1 MEPCDVIIDFQQHY
15 SPSELL
21 KGDRDAVSA
30 RLDEN
35 GNPNYLLNPLLAD
48 LPSHIRM
55 MDRAGIDAGV
65 LSCGSGFDQPD
76 LATCRLINDYL
87 KQAELDYPGRFIGL
101 AHVPALNPAAAAAEL
116 RRCAVDLGFPGVV
129 IASELQGQALDVD
142 ALRPFWRAAADLGL
156 YVFIHPLPQV
166 IRWGHM
172 DADDLG
178 RMLGWQFSLMVAAVR
193 MINSGL
199 FDELPDLKVQFSHF
213 AAGLG
218 RYLGRIRGFQQRD
231 KWGTAGV
238 LRHGRTPRMPFDHYL
253 EQRLYY
259 DCAGW
264 AGPDHAA
271 EWGAE
276 WVRFGLQE
284 VALSRVVFATDY
296 PQAVRDPDEVAG
308 YVAAVR
314 ALGPNARAMVD
325 GVAAESLIPD
335 LRARLNKRPGGSEVG
350 RNN

>member
-1 MEPCDVIIDFQQHY
+1 MIIDFQQHY
-15 SPSELL
+15 TPPELL
-21 KGDRDAVSA
+21 KGGTAVSV
-30 RLDEN
+30 RLDDN

-48 LPSHIRM
+48 LKAHVRM

-76 LATCRLINDYL
+76 LAVCRLINDRI
-87 KQAELDYPGRFIGL
+87 KQAVDDHPGRFIGL
-101 AHVPALNPAAAAAEL
+101 AHVPALNPSEAE
-116 RRCAVDLGFPGVV
+116 REMKRCAVDLGFPGVV
-129 IASELQGQALDVD
+129 IASELQGQALD
-142 ALRPFWRAAADLGL
+142 AESLLPFWRKAADLGL

-166 IRWGHM
+166 IAWAHM
-172 DADDLG
+172 NADDLG

-199 FDELPDLKVQFSHF
+199 LDELPTLRVQFSHF

-231 KWGTAGV
+231 QWGTAAIP
-238 LRHGRTPRMPFDHYL
+238 RHGRRPRKSFDHYL
-253 EQRLYY
+253 EHRLFY

-271 EWGAE
+271 EWGSE
-276 WVRFGLQE
+276 WVRLGLQE
-284 VALSRVVFATDY
+284 VALSQTLFATDY
-296 PQAVRDPDEVAG
+296 PQAVRDADEVAA

-325 GVAAESLIPD
+325 GIAAERLVPD
-335 LRARLNKRPGGSEVG
+335 LAQRLAKRAM
-350 RNN
+350 

>member
-1 MEPCDVIIDFQQHY
+1 MIIDFQQHY
-15 SPSELL
+15 TPPELL
-21 KGDRDAVSA
+21 KGGTAVSV
-30 RLDEN
+30 RLDDN

-48 LPSHIRM
+48 LKAHVRM

-76 LATCRLINDYL
+76 LAVCRLINDRI
-87 KQAELDYPGRFIGL
+87 KQAVDDHPGRFIGL
-101 AHVPALNPAAAAAEL
+101 AHVPALNPSEAE
-116 RRCAVDLGFPGVV
+116 REMKRCAVDLGFPGVV
-129 IASELQGQALDVD
+129 IASELQGQALD
-142 ALRPFWRAAADLGL
+142 AESLLAFWRKAADLGL

-166 IRWGHM
+166 IAWAHM
-172 DADDLG
+172 NADDLG

-199 FDELPDLKVQFSHF
+199 LDELPTLRVQFSHF

-218 RYLGRIRGFQQRD
+218 RYLGRIRGFQQREQ
-231 KWGTAGV
+231 WGTAAIP
-238 LRHGRTPRMPFDHYL
+238 RHGRRPRRSFDHYL
-253 EQRLYY
+253 EHRLFY

-284 VALSRVVFATDY
+284 VALSQTLFATDY
-296 PQAVRDPDEVAG
+296 PQAVRDADEVAA

-325 GVAAESLIPD
+325 GIAAERLVPD
-335 LRARLNKRPGGSEVG
+335 LAQRLAKRAM
-350 RNN
+350 

>member
-1 MEPCDVIIDFQQHY
+1 MIIDFQQHY
-15 SPSELL
+15 TPPELL
-21 KGDRDAVSA
+21 KERGGVAA

-48 LPSHIRM
+48 IKSHVRM
-55 MDRAGIDAGV
+55 MDHAGIDAGV
-65 LSCGSGFDQPD
+65 LSCGAGFDQPD
-76 LATCRLINDYL
+76 LATCALINDRI
-87 KQAELDYPGRFIGL
+87 KQVVDDHRGRFIGL
-101 AHVPALNPAAAAAEL
+101 AHVPALQPAAASREL
-116 RRCAVDLGFPGVV
+116 KRCAVDLGFPGVV
-129 IASELQGQALDVD
+129 IASELQGQPLDCE
-142 ALRPFWRAAADLGL
+142 ALRPFWRAAADLGV
-156 YVFIHPLPQV
+156 YVFIHPLPR
-166 IRWGHM
+166 IIAWAHM

-193 MINSGL
+193 MINGGL
-199 FDELPDLKVQFSHF
+199 LDELPTLRVQFSHF

-218 RYLGRIRGFQQRD
+218 RYLGRVRGFQQRE
-231 KWGTAGV
+231 KWGTTGV
-238 LRHGRTPRMPFDHYL
+238 PRHGRGPRLPFDHYL
-253 EQRLYY
+253 EHRLFY

-284 VALSRVVFATDY
+284 VALSQTVFATDY
-296 PQAVRDPDEVAG
+296 PQAVRAPEEVAA

-325 GVAAESLIPD
+325 GIAAERLIPD
-335 LRARLNKRPGGSEVG
+335 LARRLAKAA
-350 RNN
+350 

>member
-1 MEPCDVIIDFQQHY
+1 MAARPEVLGHMRPMVIDFQQHY
-15 SPSELL
+15 TPPEMM
-21 KGDRDAVSA
+21 KGGDAVSA

-48 LPSHIRM
+48 LPAHVRM
-55 MDRAGIDAGV
+55 MDSAGIDAGV
-65 LSCGSGFDQPD
+65 LSCGAGFDQPD
-76 LATCRLINDYL
+76 ISVCRLINDRVR
-87 KQAELDYPGRFIGL
+87 QAVLDHPGRFIGL
-101 AHVPALNPAAAAAEL
+101 AHVPALTADAAGEL
-116 RRCAVDLGFPGVV
+116 KRCAVDLDFPGVV
-129 IASELQGQALDVD
+129 IASELQGLPLDAP

-166 IRWGHM
+166 IRWAHM

-178 RMLGWQFSLMVAAVR
+178 RMLGWQFSLMVAAIR

-199 FDELPDLKVQFSHF
+199 LDELPTLRVQFSHF

-238 LRHGRTPRMPFDHYL
+238 PRHGRRPRAPIDHYL
-253 EQRLYY
+253 ETRLFY

-284 VALSRVVFATDY
+284 VALSQTVFATDY
-296 PQAVRDPDEVAG
+296 PQAVREASEVAA

-314 ALGPNARAMVD
+314 ALGANARAMVD
-325 GVAAESLIPD
+325 GIAAEGLIPD
-335 LRARLNKRPGGSEVG
+335 LARRLGKRAE
-350 RNN
+350 

>member
-1 MEPCDVIIDFQQHY
+1 MVIDFQQHY
-15 SPSELL
+15 TPPELL
-21 KGDRDAVSA
+21 KEREGVSV

-48 LPSHIRM
+48 LKAHIRM

-76 LATCRLINDYL
+76 LAMCRLINDRI
-87 KQAELDYPGRFIGL
+87 KQAVDDHPGRFIGL
-101 AHVPALNPAAAAAEL
+101 AHVPALKPIEAE
-116 RRCAVDLGFPGVV
+116 REMKRCAVDLGFPGVV
-129 IASELQGQALDVD
+129 IASELQGQALD
-142 ALRPFWRAAADLGL
+142 AESLLPFWRTASDLGL

-166 IRWGHM
+166 IAWVHM
-172 DADDLG
+172 NADDLG
-178 RMLGWQFSLMVAAVR
+178 RMLGWQFSLMVAAIR

-199 FDELPDLKVQFSHF
+199 LDELPTLRVQFSHF

-218 RYLGRIRGFQQRD
+218 RYLGRIRGFQQRE
-231 KWGTAGV
+231 KWGTAA
-238 LRHGRTPRMPFDHYL
+238 LPRHGRRPQMSFDHYL
-253 EQRLYY
+253 EHRLFY

-284 VALSRVVFATDY
+284 VALSQTLFATDY
-296 PQAVRDPDEVAG
+296 PQAVRDPGEVAA

-325 GVAAESLIPD
+325 GMAAARLVPD
-335 LRARLNKRPGGSEVG
+335 LSQRLGKRAT
-350 RNN
+350 

>member
-1 MEPCDVIIDFQQHY
+1 MIIDFQQHY
-15 SPSELL
+15 SPPELL
-21 KGDRDAVSA
+21 KGNRDAISA

-76 LATCRLINDYL
+76 LATCRLINDRI
-87 KQAELDYPGRFIGL
+87 KQAELDYPGRFVGL
-101 AHVPALNPAAAAAEL
+101 AHVPALNPAEATAEL
-116 RRCAVDLGFPGVV
+116 RRCAIDLGFPGVV
-129 IASELQGQALDVD
+129 IASELQGQALDVE

-166 IRWGHM
+166 IRWAHM

-199 FDELPDLKVQFSHF
+199 FDELPSLKVQFSHF

-218 RYLGRIRGFQQRD
+218 RYLGRIRGFPATRQMGD
-231 KWGTAGV
+231 
-238 LRHGRTPRMPFDHYL
+238 GRGKSPRS
-253 EQRLYY
+253 
-259 DCAGW
+259 CA
-264 AGPDHAA
+264 AN
-271 EWGAE
+271 
-276 WVRFGLQE
+276 
-284 VALSRVVFATDY
+284 
-296 PQAVRDPDEVAG
+296 AVR
-308 YVAAVR
+308 
-314 ALGPNARAMVD
+314 
-325 GVAAESLIPD
+325 SL
-335 LRARLNKRPGGSEVG
+335 S
-350 RNN
+350 